1 MREYKIEL
9 TKEQLELH
17 IHTVNSLVINSD
29 SQLELANELA
39 KYSNDQAKEIKAKY
53 KPQKQKLDNQ
63 KKAILAKE
71 KDELKPYENAK
82 TVIKNAIGKYVKK
95 IEQQKIEQ
103 KKKIKEEQEKY
114 GISLETVKDA
124 PKLKGTH
131 IRKTWKARVVDAD
144 KVPDKIG
151 ETVIKEINMS
161 ILDNFAKTYQ
171 GQFEIPGVEFYQDEA
186 VVIR

>member
-1 MREYKIEL
+1 M
-9 TKEQLELH
+9 
-17 IHTVNSLVINSD
+17 
-29 SQLELANELA
+29 
-39 KYSNDQAKEIKAKY
+39 
-53 KPQKQKLDNQ
+53 
-63 KKAILAKE
+63 
-71 KDELKPYENAK
+71 
-82 TVIKNAIGKYVKK
+82 
-95 IEQQKIEQ
+95 
-103 KKKIKEEQEKY
+103 
-114 GISLETVKDA
+114 ETVKDA

>member
-17 IHTVNSLVINSD
+17 VHTVNSLVINSD
-29 SQLELANELA
+29 SQLELADELA
-39 KYSNDQAKEIKAKY
+39 KYSNDQLDRQKKEIIA
-53 KPQKQKLDNQ
+53 N
-63 KKAILAKE
+63 E

-82 TVIKNAIGKYVKK
+82 TVIKNAIAKYIKNV
-95 IEQQKIEQ
+95 EQQKIEQ
-103 KKKIKEEQEKY
+103 DKKIKEEQEKY
-114 GISLETVKDA
+114 GISLETVQEI

-151 ETVIKEINMS
+151 ETVIREINMS
-161 ILDNFAKTYQ
+161 VLNEFAKTYQ
-171 GQFEIPGVEFYQDEA
+171 GEFEIPGVEFYQDEA
-186 VVIR
+186 VVVR